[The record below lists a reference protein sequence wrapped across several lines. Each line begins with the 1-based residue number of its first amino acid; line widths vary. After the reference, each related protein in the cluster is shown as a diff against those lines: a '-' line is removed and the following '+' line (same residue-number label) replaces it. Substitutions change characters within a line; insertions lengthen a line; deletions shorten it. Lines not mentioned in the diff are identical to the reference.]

1 MHRHNPQRG
10 LIFVYHDDEAADE
23 SCDSRFRAARKK
35 DFILPASGT
44 GIK

>member
-23 SCDSRFRAARKK
+23 SCVGRFHAAGKK